1 MDVSCAGLSATWEA
15 TGRAATRFPT
25 ARPPRPRPGQ
35 GLDVG
40 GPGRGGG
47 RISLRCSCKSVAI
60 NANISHLMEHGRTN
74 ARFTPGFPRRDGDR
88 PPAGRLGLARRAGRA
103 VAGGG
108 IRFGADGAPGAALA
122 QAPVLPRP
130 PLPPPPPP
138 HSPL

>member
-1 MDVSCAGLSATWEA
+1 MDVSCAVLCATWEA

-88 PPAGRLGLARRAGRA
+88 PPAGRLGLAPRPARA

-108 IRFGADGAPGAALA
+108 VWFCPDREAGA
-122 QAPVLPRP
+122 LP
-130 PLPPPPPP
+130 
-138 HSPL
+138 